1 MSLHALHNDPDH
13 VAEAPVGHSLVQ
25 PVSSLP
31 ASDQLLLSVEA
42 QWWTQPSPKAEF
54 VAEQLG
60 LSLNAYEQRL
70 RDLVNEQAALDY
82 DPLLIRRLRRL
93 AARPRRA
100 AR

>member
-1 MSLHALHNDPDH
+1 MHAFNNDPRPITLQPA
-13 VAEAPVGHSLVQ
+13 AEFVSQ
-25 PVSSLP
+25 PDGALS

-70 RDLVNEQAALDY
+70 RDLVNQQAALDY